1 MKRFFMIALILV
13 AFRLNAQDTLKIM
26 TYNIHQYTPYNPT
39 ENDPSRL
46 DWDNPALKFVVN
58 AVNPDILVCQ
68 EVVDKASVEQFL
80 KYVLEYKYKAADFI
94 ASTGMNSALFYK
106 EDKIESLGNIIHDAV
121 TRPIHEF
128 PVVNKITGDTL
139 IIFSVH
145 LKANTRDGDNSENLN
160 KRFEQAKVLRSV
172 TSKFAEDKD
181 YIVLGDFN
189 TLNGSEAAVAELID
203 TSAPGY
209 FIDPLDAIGE
219 WNYNPLF
226 KHVHSYSSAE
236 LTNRFDMIL
245 ISQAVKDPGGIEYI
259 SNSYTIV
266 GNDGNHFKM
275 PVNFGTNTFG
285 IELADSLVSASD
297 HLPVYALFKFDKLQS
312 VSNDGE
318 MYYGFELY
326 QNYPNPFNPSTNIKF
341 KLETSG
347 YVKLVVFDIL
357 GREITQLVNGYY
369 PPGSYEFSFDSS
381 SYKLSSGIYFYTL
394 NFNGYSTTQRM
405 ILIK

>member
-1 MKRFFMIALILV
+1 MKRFFIIALILV
-13 AFRLNAQDTLKIM
+13 ALKLNAQDTLKIM
-26 TYNIHQYTPYNPT
+26 TYNIHEYTPYNPT
-39 ENDPSRL
+39 ESNPTRL
-46 DWDNPALKFVVN
+46 DWDNPALKFVIN
-58 AVNPDILVCQ
+58 TVNPDILVCQ

-80 KYVLEYKYKAADFI
+80 KYVLEYKYKSAEFI

-203 TSAPGY
+203 QSYPGY
-209 FIDPLDAIGE
+209 FIDPLEAIGE
-219 WNYNPLF
+219 WNNNSLF
-226 KHVHSYSSAE
+226 KHVHSYSSTE

-259 SNSYTIV
+259 SGSYTIV
-266 GNDGNHFKM
+266 GNDGNHFGK
-275 PVNFGTNTFG
+275 PINDGVNNFGN
-285 IELADSLVSASD
+285 ELADSLVSASD

-312 VSNDGE
+312 VLTDE
-318 MYYGFELY
+318 EIHRDYELY
-326 QNYPNPFNPSTNIKF
+326 QNYPNPFNPATHIKF
-341 KLETSG
+341 KLNTGG
-347 YVKLVVFDIL
+347 YVKLFVFDLL
-357 GREITQLVNGYY
+357 GREITKLADGYY
-369 PPGSYEFSFDSS
+369 PSGSYKFDFDTSN
-381 SYKLSSGIYFYTL
+381 YKLPSGVYFYRLNYNEYSATKKMTL
-394 NFNGYSTTQRM
+394 IR
-405 ILIK
+405 